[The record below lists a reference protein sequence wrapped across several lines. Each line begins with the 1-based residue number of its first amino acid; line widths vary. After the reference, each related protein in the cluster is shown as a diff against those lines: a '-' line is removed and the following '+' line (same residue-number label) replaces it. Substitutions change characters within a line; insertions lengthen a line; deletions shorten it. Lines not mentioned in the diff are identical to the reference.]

1 MHGSKR
7 ISSAA
12 RGRTRP
18 PAACPSCTQQ
28 QNQILYSALQS
39 SRTLTGILIQHM
51 QHEQSCFAWASDAG
65 RESRRSEVLSTTGS
79 VAQHARRGGSRLER
93 AQQLVGEQHRAGGGA
108 QQEGLHQ
115 AALVGPQL
123 LHQLRQEE
131 RHLRNGHTAHS
142 GRLQRPGLRALNLV
156 LVLRHKGPKCWT
168 APVALTATD
177 KGCLSLT
184 LCVHLLCLS
193 FRGLNSSGLD
203 SVVSELSAYTCTR
216 CRAEACLSDCLST
229 LDQ

>member
-93 AQQLVGEQHRAGGGA
+93 AQQLVGEQHGVLASGADMCVSDQLVLNIRRTLSAHSRWWANSTEREAARSRKASTRPPSSDRSCCTSCGRKNATCAMDTRRTQGGFSA
-108 QQEGLHQ
+108 QDCARSTSFWFFDTRVRSVGLH
-115 AALVGPQL
+115 L
-123 LHQLRQEE
+123 LH
-131 RHLRNGHTAHS
+131 
-142 GRLQRPGLRALNLV
+142 
-156 LVLRHKGPKCWT
+156 
-168 APVALTATD
+168 
-177 KGCLSLT
+177 
-184 LCVHLLCLS
+184 
-193 FRGLNSSGLD
+193 
-203 SVVSELSAYTCTR
+203 
-216 CRAEACLSDCLST
+216 
-229 LDQ
+229 